1 MQTSNQGSLGGEIQL
16 DRRAFLS
23 GSGALVI
30 GLAAPVAWAQNA
42 PPSPASVNNRAMLAT
57 KLDSYLTVGKDGM
70 VDVYFG
76 AIDGGQG
83 LETAMAQMVAEE
95 LDVAFDSVR
104 VIMGDTARTLNMG
117 GASGAQGIARRGTS
131 LMKAAAHARRILLQ
145 HAATQLGASVDK
157 LVVTDG
163 VISVSGEPSHKTSYA
178 EVISADTFRSD
189 IKWNGVWGNG
199 HDVET
204 DAPRKNYKDYK
215 LIGQSIRRKD
225 LPKKIFAQQDFP
237 GDVRLPG
244 MLHARMIRPPV
255 AGATPVRVD
264 EASIKAIPGAQVV
277 HIKDLLAV
285 VAPKEWNAIRAA
297 KALKVSWS
305 DFKSDFPTHE
315 EVHGHIRKAPVVAR
329 KVEYENGAFDEGV
342 KQATRVISA
351 EYEYPTH
358 SHASMGPGCA
368 VADVREDGVTIYT
381 STQKPHF
388 AADGIANL
396 LDVPRD
402 KVRAV
407 WMFGTGSYGR
417 NDQGDATADAAVLSK
432 ALGKPVRVQWSRE
445 EGLAWD
451 PKGTAAVNFCTAGID
466 ADGNVIAYELIS
478 KGFSRENVSTSENS
492 AAATLAGQLL
502 GAKLAARDTFNV
514 PFASYTFAHNRVGWE
529 TIAPLLDRA
538 SPLRSTHLR
547 DPYGPPILFGSE
559 SFMDEVA
566 AAIPMDPVDFRLRY
580 LKHPRDKD
588 AVRIAAEKAGWQKRP
603 SPKKNIDRSAEILE
617 GRGIAF
623 RRHFT
628 TFIGLV
634 AEVRVNTKTGE
645 VEPVRLVCAHD
656 VGMIVNPETLMHVI
670 ERQLVYGTGRT
681 TVEELTWD
689 SERVTSVDWAT
700 YPVLHM
706 EHVPKKIEVHL
717 IERPDAAPSGAAE
730 MALGLVPAAM
740 ANAIFDA
747 TGVRIRKVPFTPTR
761 VLAALKNTWG

>member
-1 MQTSNQGSLGGEIQL
+1 MPINPRLPTQDDLHI

-23 GSGALVI
+23 GAGALVV
-30 GLAAPVAWAQNA
+30 GLSAPAAWAQTS
-42 PPSPASVNNRAMLAT
+42 PPSPASANNRAMLAT
-57 KLDSYLTVGKDGM
+57 KLGSYLSIGKDGM

-83 LETAMAQMVAEE
+83 LETAMAQMVADE
-95 LDVAFDSVR
+95 LDVPFDNVR
-104 VIMGDTARTLNMG
+104 VVMGDTERTLNMG
-117 GASGAQGIARRGTS
+117 GASGAQGIARRGMS
-131 LMKAAAHARRILLQ
+131 LMKTAAHARRILLQ
-145 HAATQLGASVDK
+145 NASVQLNVPVDK
-157 LVVTDG
+157 LLVADG
-163 VISVSGEPSHKTSYA
+163 VISVAGEPSRKTTYA
-178 EVISADTFRSD
+178 DVVASDTFRAD

-204 DAPRKNYKDYK
+204 DAPRKDPKDYK
-215 LIGQSIRRKD
+215 FIGQSIRRRD
-225 LPKKIFAQQDFP
+225 LPKKVFAQQDFP

-255 AGATPVRVD
+255 AGATPVLVD
-264 EASIKAIPGAQVV
+264 EASIHDIPGAQVV
-277 HIKDLLAV
+277 RVKDLLAV

-297 KALKVSWS
+297 RALKVSWT
-305 DFKSDFPTHE
+305 DFKPNFPTHE
-315 EVHGHIRKAPVVAR
+315 EVHGHIRAAPVVAR
-329 KVEYENGAFDEGV
+329 KIERENGSFEDGV
-342 KQATRVISA
+342 KQAAKVISA

-396 LDVPRD
+396 LGVPRD
-402 KVRAV
+402 KVRAI

-432 ALGKPVRVQWSRE
+432 ALGRPVRVQWSRE

-451 PKGTAAVNFCTAGID
+451 PKGTAAVNFCKAGID
-466 ADGNVIAYELIS
+466 GDGNVIAYELIS
-478 KGFSRENVSTSENS
+478 RGFSRENVATSENS

-502 GAKLAARDTFNV
+502 GAPLAARDTFNI
-514 PFASYTFAHNRVGWE
+514 PFASYTFPHNRVGWE
-529 TIAPLLDRA
+529 TIAPLLERA

-566 AAIPMDPVDFRLRY
+566 AAIPMDPVEFRLKY
-580 LKHPRDKD
+580 LRHPRDRD
-588 AVRIAAEKAGWQKRP
+588 AVRIAAEKAGWEKRT
-603 SPKKNIDRSAEILE
+603 SPKADIDRSAEFLE

-634 AEVRVNTKTGE
+634 AEVRVNTRTGV

-656 VGMIVNPETLMHVI
+656 VGLIVNPETLKHVI
-670 ERQLVYGTGRT
+670 ERQLVYGTSRT
-681 TVEELTWD
+681 TVEELTW
-689 SERVTSVDWAT
+689 SRERVTSVDWAT

-706 EHVPKKIEVHL
+706 EHAPKVIDIHL
-717 IERPDAAPSGAAE
+717 IERPEQAPSGAAE

-740 ANAIFDA
+740 GNAIYDA
-747 TGVRIRKVPFTPTR
+747 TGVRIRKVPFTPAH
-761 VLAALKNTWG
+761 VLAALKRNWG